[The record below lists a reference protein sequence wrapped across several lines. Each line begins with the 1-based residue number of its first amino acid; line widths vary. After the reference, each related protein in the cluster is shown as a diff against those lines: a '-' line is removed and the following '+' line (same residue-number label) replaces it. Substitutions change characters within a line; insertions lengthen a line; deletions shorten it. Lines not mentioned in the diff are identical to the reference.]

1 MSAPRE
7 RIVVESPR
15 LQLVGADSAL
25 LHAELAGPAA
35 LAAALGAV
43 VPSQWPPE
51 FLDEGAI
58 RWTLAAADEMAAD
71 AVWRMYYM
79 LLKGDAR
86 TVVGTCGYK
95 IPPDAQGRVE
105 VGYSVVPAWQR
116 HGLATEAVQALMA
129 QAVQHGATEM
139 FAQTLPELV
148 ASQRVMQKCGMTLTG
163 PGSES
168 GAIRFAVVL
177 PATA

>member
-1 MSAPRE
+1 MSARQE
-7 RIVVESPR
+7 RIVIESPR

-25 LHAELAGPAA
+25 LRAELAGPTA
-35 LAAALGAV
+35 LAVELGAA

-58 RWTLAAADEMAAD
+58 RWTLAAADQMAAD

-95 IPPDAQGRVE
+95 FPPDEQGRVE

-116 HGLATEAVQALMA
+116 RGLATEAVRALMA
-129 QAVQHGATEM
+129 QSVEHGATEM
-139 FAQTLPELV
+139 FAQTLPDLL
-148 ASQRVMQKCGMTLTG
+148 ASKRVMQKCGMTLTG
-163 PGSES
+163 PGSEA
-168 GAIRFAVVL
+168 GAIRFAVPL
-177 PATA
+177 RAMA